1 MTCIDF
7 FKRFAPKVLDFLE
20 TEEAHICIQGIII
33 RPETPLLWLLFHCTS
48 ADLFLYLI
56 VRRNHTSQKLMPR
69 LRRRESEMQ
78 RNREEEVMNKTENE
92 I

>member
-1 MTCIDF
+1 LTCIDF

-20 TEEAHICIQGIII
+20 REEAHICIQGIII

-56 VRRNHTSQKLMPR
+56 VRRNHISKKLMPR
-69 LRRRESEMQ
+69 LTSRESVIKQSREGI
-78 RNREEEVMNKTENE
+78 NRKQNE